1 MSAVE
6 SGAELISLSR
16 ERITD
21 ELKEF
26 AIVAIYLYIC
36 FTALAYLKFAILQ
49 AYGIAFAPFGLAAV
63 KALICAKFVLVGRAL
78 HVGERLKARPLIWA
92 TLHRSLAFLILLL
105 VLNALEEVAVGLLH
119 GRTVMDSIST
129 IGGGTLDQL
138 IATTVIGL
146 LVLIPFFAF
155 RSLGE
160 RLGER
165 NLFRLFFGD
174 RSKAK
179 DA

>member
-1 MSAVE
+1 M
-6 SGAELISLSR
+6 ISISR

-26 AIVAIYLYIC
+26 VIVAIYLYVC

-49 AYGIAFAPFGLAAV
+49 AYGIAFAPFGLAMV
-63 KALICAKFVLVGRAL
+63 EALICAKFVLVGRAL
-78 HVGERLKARPLIWA
+78 HVGEHVHRKSRPLIWE
-92 TLHRSLAFLILLL
+92 TLSLAFLVLLL
-105 VLNALEEVAVGLLH
+105 FLNALEEATVGLLH
-119 GRTVMDSIST
+119 GRTVMESISA
-129 IGGGTLDQL
+129 IGSGTLDQL

-160 RLGER
+160 RLGEG

-174 RSKAK
+174 RSKAHT
-179 DA
+179 

>member
-1 MSAVE
+1 MLS
-6 SGAELISLSR
+6 ISR

-26 AIVAIYLYIC
+26 VIVAVYLYVC
-36 FTALAYLKFAILQ
+36 FTAIAYLKFAILQ

-78 HVGERLKARPLIWA
+78 HVGERFKARPLIWP
-92 TLHRSLAFLILLL
+92 TLHRSVAFLVLLL

-119 GRTVMDSIST
+119 GRTVMEAVSE
-129 IGGGTLDQL
+129 IGGGTRYQL

-165 NLFRLFFGD
+165 NLFRLFFGE
-174 RSKAK
+174 R
-179 DA
+179 